1 MAMVMGMSD
10 PYNANA
16 FVISVVE
23 MLVGEGADLET
34 ARAAFEA
41 TPGDFAARFAAATQ
55 ASAARYVRPEVFIE
69 LPKDPAALRK
79 ADLEALVRPV
89 AVGFLRSYPTKDEL
103 LDQVSQIE
111 YRQQRR
117 PAWVPR
123 VDLDGRPLNAPETD
137 SAEYEREPDRPVVV
151 SALAELG
158 DVTISLP
165 EAGEDRPELDMAAG
179 GIGEWESVLHT
190 VLGLAGPRTP
200 ESTIVLDAD
209 ANMALVP
216 EEARWW
222 PPEPGRPLSAH
233 EDPGVASELLATSLT
248 LGGVEVADSA
258 PGTLDAVAGAL
269 VGAGDWRY
277 SPRWLLESWGPGDN
291 AATFVSARAA
301 IAGWAHEDRSGVIV
315 YVYGGSL
322 HEEDGQSG
330 FPVPLHSYLL
340 AAARA
345 SDGTDAVE
353 AVHRVVLSCPGEGWC
368 HRGGCPDTDFSEA
381 DGLLGRI
388 TTAGD
393 AFSAVFG
400 GSGSAAELYRTLY
413 GDAGQPEYAERV
425 LEYVMQL
432 LMSAGWVELGQS
444 TWEGGLEEALLRR
457 GEHCVTA
464 LYDPV
469 TRQTRLLDGE
479 PDLELM
485 LQLLGDDGVLVERDG
500 QETVDFKGVAAEQ
513 WEADLLIAAE
523 DLLRG
528 RIKEM
533 PESVLPVQATA
544 LGLHPHADGT
554 LRGPEAVTIVDRQL
568 GVLLRTAG
576 LIPPRD

>member
-1 MAMVMGMSD
+1 
-10 PYNANA
+10 
-16 FVISVVE
+16 

-34 ARAAFEA
+34 ARATFEA
-41 TPGDFAARFAAATQ
+41 TPGDFAAKFAAAMH
-55 ASAARYVRPEVFIE
+55 ARAVRYVQPEVFIE
-69 LPKDPAALRK
+69 IPKDPAALRK

-89 AVGFLRSYPTKDEL
+89 AAGFLRSYPTKDEL

-117 PAWVPR
+117 PAWIPR
-123 VDLDGRPLNAPETD
+123 VDLDGRPLNAPEVD
-137 SAEYEREPDRPVVV
+137 SAEYEREPDRPAVV
-151 SALAELG
+151 SSLGELG
-158 DVTISLP
+158 DVTILLP
-165 EAGEDRPELDMAAG
+165 EAGEDRPDLTMETG
-179 GIGEWESVLHT
+179 GIGERESVLHT

-222 PPEPGRPLSAH
+222 PPELARPLSTQ
-233 EDPGVASELLATSLT
+233 EDPGVASELLATSPT
-248 LGGVEVADSA
+248 LGGIAVADGA
-258 PGTLDAVAGAL
+258 PETLDVVAGAL
-269 VGAGDWRY
+269 AGAGDWRY

-291 AATFVSARAA
+291 AATFASARAA

-315 YVYGGSL
+315 YVYGGSS

-340 AAARA
+340 VAARA

-353 AVHRVVLSCPGEGWC
+353 ALHRIVLSCPGEDWC

-381 DGLLGRI
+381 DGLLRCI

-400 GSGSAAELYRTLY
+400 GSGSVAESYRTLY
-413 GDAGQPEYAERV
+413 GDAGQPEYVERV
-425 LEYVMQL
+425 LEYVMVL
-432 LMSAGWVELGQS
+432 LVGAGWVELGQS

-469 TRQTRLLDGE
+469 TRQFRLLDGE
-479 PDLELM
+479 PDLKSM
-485 LQLLGDDGVLVERDG
+485 LQLLGDDGVLVENDG
-500 QETVDFKGVAAEQ
+500 QEIGASTNVSKGLRTVPEPWPSSFRSSRSTAGTGPHNQLNSPVRSVAHGTTPPNRLTFV
-513 WEADLLIAAE
+513 DLLFEFA
-523 DLLRG
+523 
-528 RIKEM
+528 
-533 PESVLPVQATA
+533 Q
-544 LGLHPHADGT
+544 
-554 LRGPEAVTIVDRQL
+554 Q
-568 GVLLRTAG
+568 
-576 LIPPRD
+576 